1 MVQFFLASLE
11 NVTNL
16 ESMKTTNISKEHYDN
31 LKQISETTGAS
42 VDELIE
48 FAIRTLIDGAKQGS
62 LDHLINQDD
71 D

>member
-31 LKQISETTGAS
+31 LKQISETTGDS

-48 FAIRTLIDGAKQGS
+48 FAICILIDGAKQGS
-62 LDHLINQDD
+62 LKHLINQDD